1 MSSAVDAEGSVMRAE
16 LDKLPWWK
24 GAVIYQ
30 IYPRSFRDSNN
41 DGIGDLR
48 GILEGLDHIASLGVD
63 GIWISPFFT
72 SPMADYGY
80 DVADFCGVDPIFGT
94 LEDFDAVVEAAH
106 ARGLKVIIDQ
116 VYSHT
121 SDHHDWFIE
130 SRSSRDNARADWY
143 VWADPKS
150 DGSPPNN
157 WQSVFGGPSWEWD
170 ARRGQY
176 YFHNFLKEQPD
187 LNVYNPEVQEALINA
202 GKFWLDRGVNGFR
215 LDALNFA
222 MHDRQL
228 RDNPA
233 SGRSAHEATRPF
245 DMQIQKYN
253 MSQPDI
259 VEFIEKFRAML
270 DDYPGTFTVAEVGGP
285 TPIGEMKAFT
295 EGETRLNSAYNFDF
309 LYAPNLDAER
319 VEQSA
324 KLWDQSEGEGWPS
337 WAFSN
342 HDAPRAITR
351 WASDADR
358 EEMARLYMMLLL
370 TLRGNPI
377 IYQGE
382 ELGLPQASVPFSNL
396 KDPEAII
403 NWPKTL
409 GRDGART
416 PMPWQASELHAGFSK
431 AEPWLPMD
439 PQHAA
444 LAIDQ
449 QQGNDSMLRFTA
461 EALEKRK
468 RHTALLYGGM
478 TFGDTKSSSVLVVD
492 REGDGDKITAIFNFG
507 NAPFQLPEHLVPEGN
522 LVLSSRPLNN
532 SLLEGGIIPERAGV
546 WIGAK

>member
-1 MSSAVDAEGSVMRAE
+1 MSGAADTKSAIVQ
-16 LDKLPWWK
+16 DKMSQLPWWK

-30 IYPRSFRDSNN
+30 IYPRSFRDTNG
-41 DGIGDLR
+41 DGIGDLK
-48 GILEGLDHIASLGVD
+48 GIYKGLDHIASLGVD

-94 LEDFDAVVEAAH
+94 LEDFDAVVEKAH
-106 ARGLKVIIDQ
+106 ALGLKVIIDQ

-130 SRSSRDNARADWY
+130 SRSSRDNPRADWY

-170 ARRGQY
+170 AHRGQY

-187 LNVYNPEVQEALINA
+187 LNVYNEEVQEALIAA
-202 GKFWLDRGVNGFR
+202 GRFWLERGVDGFR
-215 LDALNFA
+215 LDALNFS
-222 MHDRQL
+222 MHDRAL
-228 RDNPA
+228 RDNPP
-233 SGRSAHEATRPF
+233 SGVSAHEATRPF
-245 DMQIQKYN
+245 DMQKHVYN
-253 MSQPDI
+253 MSQPEI

-270 DDYPGTFTVAEVGGP
+270 DAYPGTFTVAEVGGP
-285 TPIGEMKAFT
+285 TPFAEMKAFT
-295 EGETRLNSAYNFDF
+295 DGERRLNSAYNFDF
-309 LYAPNLDAER
+309 LYAPDLNADLIIK
-319 VEQSA
+319 SA
-324 KLWDQSEGEGWPS
+324 NQWDQSAGEGWPS

-342 HDAPRAITR
+342 HDAPRAVTR
-351 WASDADR
+351 WAPGANRDD
-358 EEMARLYMMLLL
+358 MARLSMLLLL

-382 ELGLPQASVPFSNL
+382 ELGLPQANVPFSRL

-416 PMPWQASELHAGFSK
+416 PMPWDSARLHAGFST
-431 AEPWLPMD
+431 AEPWLPVD
-439 PQHAA
+439 PEHAA
-444 LAIDQ
+444 LAVDQ

-461 EALEKRK
+461 EALSTRK
-468 RHTALLYGGM
+468 QFAALLHGGM
-478 TFGDTKSSSVLVVD
+478 SFERTGQESVLLIR
-492 REGDGDKITAIFNFG
+492 REQEGEAISAIFNFG
-507 NAPFQLPEHLVPEGN
+507 DTPAEIAGDVVSSGN
-522 LVLSSRPLNN
+522 LVLSSKPFKED
-532 SLLEGGIIPERAGV
+532 LLSQNVIPARTGV
-546 WIGAK
+546 WIRAV